1 MVPNLYLL
9 LTQTLAKMHTYPITL
24 LLVLRQARCSADQLN
39 ATLSGFAYS
48 SAAIHGSASH
58 LLDSEFALTVLQIL
72 NTRGLLS
79 GAAVFFPVA
88 GDALCGRA
96 AMGLHQHVMGGGN
109 AKFRRRAVDRGNA
122 DAEFQLLQPR

>member
-9 LTQTLAKMHTYPITL
+9 LTQTLVKMHAHPITL

-58 LLDSEFALTVLQIL
+58 LLDSEFAQFTVTDPQTTKAA
-72 NTRGLLS
+72 NTE
-79 GAAVFFPVA
+79 
-88 GDALCGRA
+88 
-96 AMGLHQHVMGGGN
+96 
-109 AKFRRRAVDRGNA
+109 KF
-122 DAEFQLLQPR
+122 LP